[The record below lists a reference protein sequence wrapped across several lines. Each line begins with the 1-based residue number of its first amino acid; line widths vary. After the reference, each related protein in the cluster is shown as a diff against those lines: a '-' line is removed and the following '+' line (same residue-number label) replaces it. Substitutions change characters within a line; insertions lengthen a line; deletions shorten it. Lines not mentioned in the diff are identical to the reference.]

1 MTGLYLT
8 GQSFSDAPELKDGDD
23 LLNPSKM

>member
-1 MTGLYLT
+1 MTGLYLI
-8 GQSFSDAPELKDGDD
+8 GQSFSDAPGINNGGD